1 MSVPRH
7 LFRTPRCLTAST
19 MFLYLL
25 RATISAAVASPKH
38 AVVFLVD
45 DLGYGD
51 TAHMGAEFPT
61 KSIDALAMAG
71 IRLNQSYVTMLCSP
85 TRSALL
91 SSRYSFEI
99 GMDGSVLISGDARCI
114 NASSTTLGDQM
125 SRNGVKTAFLGKYD
139 VGYSSWHCTPNCRGW
154 DYWLGY
160 YGAAED
166 YYQHGSESSLDFH
179 ENFAQAPQYRGE
191 YSTDLLARKAIEW
204 ITNETVAASTTASM
218 PSTLLYFAS
227 QAVHGPISDPPQIA
241 AYDAACSAITSQT
254 RRTYCK
260 MMQALDAAIGNV
272 TNAYKSLGLFDDTV
286 FLFLSD
292 NGGTNQDGG
301 FNVPLRGQKATVWEG
316 GVRSQ
321 TFLSWTGFDAARV
334 GTIYSGLAHATDWGV
349 TILAALGH
357 TWAVNEGERAADG
370 LNLWPALTSGGASP
384 RTEMLLQMR
393 DRTECPDH
401 LPSCVYRG
409 QLAYRRGKYKL
420 IYGHPALRGG
430 QGDGCAWS
438 NNSKTGAPE
447 LNCWNGW
454 GVPFERGASRPPTP
468 ILVRER
474 ECCCRPQSSSLSH
487 AFPQSLIPPRSPPRR
502 RRGPPTRP
510 PTPGELRYSSTSRA
524 ILSRSTT
531 SAHRCRRSS
540 SS

>member
-1 MSVPRH
+1 MCS
-7 LFRTPRCLTAST
+7 
-19 MFLYLL
+19 FLLP
-25 RATISAAVASPKH
+25 ATISASAFSSPKH
-38 AVVFLVD
+38 AVVFLID

-51 TAHMGAEFPT
+51 TGHMGAEFPT

-85 TRSALL
+85 TRGALL

-99 GMDGSVLISGDARCI
+99 GMDGQVLVSGDARCI
-114 NASSTTLGDQM
+114 NASATTLGDQM

-166 YYQHGSESSLDFH
+166 YYQHGSGSALDFH

-191 YSTDLLARKAIEW
+191 YSTDLFARKAIEW
-204 ITNETVAASTTASM
+204 ITNESASSTTSM

-227 QAVHGPISDPPQIA
+227 QAVHGPISAPPQIA

-254 RRTYCK
+254 RHTYCK

-286 FLFLSD
+286 FLFLAD

-321 TFLSWTGFDAARV
+321 TFLSWAGFNAARV
-334 GTIYSGLAHATDWGV
+334 GTVYSGLAHATDWGV

-357 TWAVNEGERAADG
+357 TWAVNAGERAADG

-393 DRTECPDH
+393 DSSECPIN

-420 IYGHPALRGG
+420 IYGHPALRGK
-430 QGDGCAWS
+430 QGDGCAWTNS
-438 NNSKTGAPE
+438 SKTGAPE

-454 GVPFERGASRPPTP
+454 GVPLERGASRPPTP
-468 ILVRER
+468 ILVRAKEF
-474 ECCCRPQSSSLSH
+474 CSFLSLSLFVLSFSFFH
-487 AFPQSLIPPRSPPRR
+487 SHSFPQSFIPPRSPPRR

-510 PTPGELRYSSTSRA
+510 PTLGE
-524 ILSRSTT
+524 
-531 SAHRCRRSS
+531 
-540 SS
+540 